1 MHAALD
7 FVDPANPTPCSPAA
21 APPQLAISH
30 HADFLNA
37 LIYMVLHLA
46 GRLATRS
53 HIASKL

>member
-1 MHAALD
+1 MLAD
-7 FVDPANPTPCSPAA
+7 SGA
-21 APPQLAISH
+21 APAGGLTS
-30 HADFLNA
+30 HADYFLNA